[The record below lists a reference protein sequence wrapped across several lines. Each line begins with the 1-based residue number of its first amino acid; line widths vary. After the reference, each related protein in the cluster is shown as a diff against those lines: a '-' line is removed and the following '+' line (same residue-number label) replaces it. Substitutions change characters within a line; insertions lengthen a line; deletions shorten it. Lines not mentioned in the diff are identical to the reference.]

1 MSVESLAYPSSWA
14 GPSGESGVQIFMQV
28 LGFNVTLI
36 LFQISIPVLSVTLLK
51 KTKTA
56 LLVPNALII
65 ATVTDR
71 VSTGRGQWYFSE
83 KIKTRS
89 CLPPALCN
97 LSFRFP
103 RIHSTRRTEEAESGG
118 ACTEHYLLCWQLCH
132 CSSICFCLLPN
143 QSYLR
148 HAKNCCFQ

>member
-1 MSVESLAYPSSWA
+1 MLV
-14 GPSGESGVQIFMQV
+14 
-28 LGFNVTLI
+28 

-83 KIKTRS
+83 KIK
-89 CLPPALCN
+89 N
-97 LSFRFP
+97 L
-103 RIHSTRRTEEAESGG
+103 
-118 ACTEHYLLCWQLCH
+118 
-132 CSSICFCLLPN
+132 
-143 QSYLR
+143 
-148 HAKNCCFQ
+148 